1 LQSGSWNKK
10 YMKNWDTLIFQLI
23 LYRHS
28 KLNELKE
35 WSFDF
40 KINFDRQSK
49 LCRKLNSIF

>member
-1 LQSGSWNKK
+1 
-10 YMKNWDTLIFQLI
+10 MKNWDTLIFQLI

-28 KLNELKE
+28 KLNAVIK

-49 LCRKLNSIF
+49 LCRKLN